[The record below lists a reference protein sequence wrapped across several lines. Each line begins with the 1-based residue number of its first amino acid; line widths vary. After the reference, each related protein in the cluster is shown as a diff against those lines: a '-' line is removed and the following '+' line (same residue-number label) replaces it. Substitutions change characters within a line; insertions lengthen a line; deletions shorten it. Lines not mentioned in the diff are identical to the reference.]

1 METVNHVLGSHK
13 GSRIKELKVDT
24 FNTKGDDYY
33 KEWFE
38 FALTKEAMNH
48 IKGSG
53 LGQTSNQIL
62 LHGLKYLKE
71 LSLLRIRLT
80 DQDFDLLVN
89 NCPVLES
96 LSIHSSV
103 LEHVSIVGHSKLKH
117 LHLFQPWSLR
127 SLEIRDA
134 INLVSFKCNG
144 LLDRQC
150 ELQLSNIPK
159 LVKLGYSECWSDV
172 PHAELFLRMPSCIS
186 DQLHSIH
193 LSTTDGVVCQVLSPS
208 HSIIII
214 IK

>member
-134 INLVSFKCNG
+134 INLVSFKCKCAMGCWIDNVSCSLVIFRSLLNLVIVNVG
-144 LLDRQC
+144 LMFHM
-150 ELQLSNIPK
+150 LS
-159 LVKLGYSECWSDV
+159 SS
-172 PHAELFLRMPSCIS
+172 
-186 DQLHSIH
+186 
-193 LSTTDGVVCQVLSPS
+193 
-208 HSIIII
+208 
-214 IK
+214 